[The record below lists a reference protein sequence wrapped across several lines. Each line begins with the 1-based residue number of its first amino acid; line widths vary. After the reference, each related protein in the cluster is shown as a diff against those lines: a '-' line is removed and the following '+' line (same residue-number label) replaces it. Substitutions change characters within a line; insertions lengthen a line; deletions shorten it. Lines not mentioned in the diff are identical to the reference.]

1 MKYLI
6 SALMVFA
13 GIKGLTS
20 TDGLMSLISLIVF
33 TAGLATSMYGVY
45 ELKGKGEIL

>member
-1 MKYLI
+1 MKYVVSTI
-6 SALMVFA
+6 MVLL

-20 TDGLMSLISLIVF
+20 TDGLMALISLIVF
-33 TAGLATSMYGVY
+33 TAGLATSMYGIY